1 MSKCFQVV
9 IVGGGPVGMAMAI
22 ELGQRG
28 ISCAIVERRT
38 LPHRIPKGQGLT
50 QRAMEHFY
58 RWGVADKL
66 RSVRVLPPGFSLS
79 GVTAYLHGREDYK
92 ARLILVRPDHYIAW
106 TGNAAP
112 DSAMAVIGKAVA
124 RTGTM

>member
-1 MSKCFQVV
+1 MSKRFRVV

-50 QRAMEHFY
+50 QRSMEHF
-58 RWGVADKL
+58 
-66 RSVRVLPPGFSLS
+66 
-79 GVTAYLHGREDYK
+79 
-92 ARLILVRPDHYIAW
+92 
-106 TGNAAP
+106 
-112 DSAMAVIGKAVA
+112 
-124 RTGTM
+124 